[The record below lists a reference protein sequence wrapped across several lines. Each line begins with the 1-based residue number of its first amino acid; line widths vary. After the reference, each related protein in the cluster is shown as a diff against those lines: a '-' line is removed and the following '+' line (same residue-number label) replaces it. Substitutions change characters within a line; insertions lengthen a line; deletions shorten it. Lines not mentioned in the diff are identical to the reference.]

1 MIIVLKQGIRDKELK
16 KIVKT
21 IKDLGYTPHVSKGV
35 EQTIIGAV
43 GSSKND
49 DALKILEFYEG
60 VEAVMAVSKPYK
72 LASRDLKPHDTVVR
86 VKGGEVGGKHLA
98 IIAGPCSIENED
110 QMMAT
115 AKAVKA
121 AGATFLRGGAFK
133 PRTSPYAFQ
142 GLGVEGLKLLKKAG
156 QAVKL
161 PTVTEIMD
169 PQDLEVVEDYADVL
183 QIGARN
189 CQNFSL
195 LKEVGR
201 SKKPVFLKRGMS
213 VTIEEFLMSAE
224 YILAG
229 GNKNVI
235 LCERGIRTFETATRN
250 TLDLSA
256 IPVLKERTHLPV
268 VVDPSHATG
277 VWRYV
282 IPMARAAVAAGADGV
297 MVEVHPHPDKAYS
310 DGPQQLKFHDFG
322 QMVGELR
329 GYAKLAGKPLA

>member
-1 MIIVLKQGIRDKELK
+1 MIIVLKQGTKDKEINK
-16 KIVKT
+16 VIKT

-43 GSSKND
+43 GNSKND

-60 VEAVMAVSKPYK
+60 VEAVMPVSKPYK
-72 LASRDLKPHDTVVR
+72 LASRDLKPSNTVIK
-86 VKGGEVGGKHLA
+86 VKNSSIGGGHLA

-110 QMMAT
+110 QVMAT
-115 AKAVKA
+115 AKAVKK

-156 QAVKL
+156 AAVKL

-169 PQDLEVVEDYADVL
+169 TADLEVVEEYADVL

-213 VTIEEFLMSAE
+213 VSIEEFLMSAE

-256 IPVLKERTHLPV
+256 IPVLQERTHLPV
-268 VVDPSHATG
+268 VIDPSHATG

-282 IPMARAAVAAGADGV
+282 IPMAKAAVAAGADGV

-310 DGPQQLKFHDFG
+310 DGPQQLKFHDFA
-322 QMVGELR
+322 QLMTELK
-329 GYAKLAGKPLA
+329 GYAKLAGKPFK

>member
-1 MIIVLKQGIRDKELK
+1 VIVILKPKAKQTEIK
-16 KIVKT
+16 KVIKT
-21 IKDLGYTPHVSKGV
+21 IEDLGYQAHVSKGAS
-35 EQTIIGAV
+35 QTVIGAI
-43 GSSKND
+43 GNAPNKE
-49 DALKILEFYEG
+49 ALKILEFYEG
-60 VEAVMAVSKPYK
+60 VESVMPVLKPYK
-72 LASRDLKPHDTVVR
+72 LASREVKPHKTVVKI
-86 VKGGEVGGKHLA
+86 KGGEVGGTRLGV
-98 IIAGPCSIENED
+98 IAGPCSIESEE
-110 QMMAT
+110 QLMAT
-115 AKAVKA
+115 AKAVKK
-121 AGATFLRGGAFK
+121 AGASFLRGGAFK

-142 GLGVEGLKLLKKAG
+142 GLGLEGLKLLKKAG

-161 PTVTEIMD
+161 PTVTEIMN
-169 PQDLEVVEDYADVL
+169 PQDLEIVEDYADVL

-256 IPVLKERTHLPV
+256 IPVLQERTHLPV
-268 VVDPSHATG
+268 VIDPSHATG

-282 IPMARAAVAAGADGV
+282 IPMAKAAVAAGADGI

-310 DGPQQLKFHDFG
+310 DGPQQLQFQDFEEMMSAVR
-322 QMVGELR
+322 Q
-329 GYAKLAGKPLA
+329 YAKIEGKKV